1 MRTRSCSTSMLYPAS
16 PGSGPNDS
24 HVMAAETTA
33 MIVEGLGRAPE
44 ISFDVALINRAA
56 LDHLLG
62 RGYRLQSFPMIFF
75 SDAELGRLDRYVFFS
90 PAFLA

>member
-1 MRTRSCSTSMLYPAS
+1 MPLDPAEL
-16 PGSGPNDS
+16 PWLLAD
-24 HVMAAETTA
+24 AESEA
-33 MIVEGLGRAPE
+33 HSAGHAE
-44 ISFDVALINRAA
+44 ISFNVALINRAA

-75 SDAELGRLDRYVFFS
+75 SDAELGRLDRYIFFS

>member
-1 MRTRSCSTSMLYPAS
+1 MS
-16 PGSGPNDS
+16 
-24 HVMAAETTA
+24 
-33 MIVEGLGRAPE
+33 
-44 ISFDVALINRAA
+44 VALINRAA

-75 SDAELGRLDRYVFFS
+75 SDVKLGRLDRYVFFS